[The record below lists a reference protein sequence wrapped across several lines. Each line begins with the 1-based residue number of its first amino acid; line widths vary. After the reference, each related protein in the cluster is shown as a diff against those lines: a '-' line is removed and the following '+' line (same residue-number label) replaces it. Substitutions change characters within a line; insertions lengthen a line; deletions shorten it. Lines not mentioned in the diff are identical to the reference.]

1 MFPAIWVE
9 RFDKQEILEAVEC
22 EEQWF
27 LVQQYFLKGYEQE
40 PSSYELSIYLAAQTQ
55 QFPAPSVFYH
65 IDYSKVQ
72 VFYRRLCRLQKFKK
86 LGVNFLPKL
95 FSECHF
101 SFWNQA
107 IEPVTPREVRQ
118 TQGFYTSIRRPQEK
132 RRHPSRVQPQEPESI
147 TRCSTLQNGNYHGS
161 NTDDQIQ
168 RLPCVHKS
176 FRCIPP
182 HRPILEHLR
191 SQGIRISAYLDDWI
205 LIAHSN
211 KPNSKFDSSLL
222 VTGSGLDHK
231 REEVSTSSNST
242 IRTSRLFIEYPGYES
257 SPTTT
262 KTSRHH
268 QPVDQAST
276 SGYICNIP
284 SSTLH
289 QTPAVLQEP
298 SSQTRQGSGSTDSFG
313 SGEHRGA
320 SMVLREST
328 EMKRKLYTS
337 IDSQSDHICG
347 RLKYRMRMQ
356 LETLRSTRV
365 LDTSRSLTIDRL
377 LARTQSGSS
386 SIEDFSTFREL
397 EDSDSDRQHNQLILH
412 QQAGWHSIPA
422 TSRISNRSLELVPR
436 PQNNNSGTTHQVFS
450 KSTNSGDLL
459 CRPLCRSHNEIITK
473 VRILAAGSRCY
484 PYGCLLLPMDDYNKS
499 SLESDLSSTPK
510 DNPRAT
516 FSDNSGSFIL
526 AECSLQSFN
535 NSQSPGH
542 TGVVNFLTDMKQVHD
557 SQVST
562 LKTMRSAVVRLHNDP
577 EDIHG
582 NIMINSYL
590 DTIATQ
596 DSPVSIHRPIVDLGP
611 AINLAR
617 SILSSPSTSS
627 QL

>member
-1 MFPAIWVE
+1 METIMEVTQMIKSNDYLVSINLSDA
-9 RFDKQEILEAVEC
+9 
-22 EEQWF
+22 F
-27 LVQQYFLKGYEQE
+27 LHIVYQYCTTAFGLA
-40 PSSYELSIYLAAQTQ
+40 SST
-55 QFPAPSVFYH
+55 FVFT
-65 IDYSKVQ
+65 KV
-72 VFYRRLCRLQKFKK
+72 C
-86 LGVNFLPKL
+86 
-95 FSECHF
+95 
-101 SFWNQA
+101 
-107 IEPVTPREVRQ
+107 
-118 TQGFYTSIRRPQEK
+118 
-132 RRHPSRVQPQEPESI
+132 
-147 TRCSTLQNGNYHGS
+147 
-161 NTDDQIQ
+161 
-168 RLPCVHKS
+168 
-176 FRCIPP
+176 
-182 HRPILEHLR
+182 RPILEHLR

-436 PQNNNSGTTHQVFS
+436 PQNNNSGTTHQGINN
-450 KSTNSGDLL
+450 TIAD
-459 CRPLCRSHNEIITK
+459 
-473 VRILAAGSRCY
+473 
-484 PYGCLLLPMDDYNKS
+484 
-499 SLESDLSSTPK
+499 LES
-510 DNPRAT
+510 RQT
-516 FSDNSGSFIL
+516 FFKN
-526 AECSLQSFN
+526 Q
-535 NSQSPGH
+535 
-542 TGVVNFLTDMKQVHD
+542 
-557 SQVST
+557 
-562 LKTMRSAVVRLHNDP
+562 
-577 EDIHG
+577 
-582 NIMINSYL
+582 
-590 DTIATQ
+590 
-596 DSPVSIHRPIVDLGP
+596 
-611 AINLAR
+611 
-617 SILSSPSTSS
+617 
-627 QL
+627 